1 MGKKKTMLP
10 HSAAIYFNALVLSML
25 DGRAA
30 RPSFV
35 EILE

>member
-1 MGKKKTMLP
+1 MLP
-10 HSAAIYFNALVLSML
+10 HSAAIYFNALVVSIL

-35 EILE
+35 EILK